1 MCVKFPPENLSFGSC
16 ASHPTSTYTY
26 GVTIV
31 LRMCSGSEIEK
42 VLTVF
47 SIFEKMFPKISDLT
61 SLSLS
66 LSLYIYIYIT
76 ASAVSQCHLL
86 T

>member
-1 MCVKFPPENLSFGSC
+1 MCVKFPPENLSSGSC

-31 LRMCSGSEIEK
+31 PRVYGGLEIEK
-42 VLTVF
+42 VLIVLL
-47 SIFEKMFPKISDLT
+47 ILEKIFPKITYLT
-61 SLSLS
+61 PLSLSLS
-66 LSLYIYIYIT
+66 LSIT